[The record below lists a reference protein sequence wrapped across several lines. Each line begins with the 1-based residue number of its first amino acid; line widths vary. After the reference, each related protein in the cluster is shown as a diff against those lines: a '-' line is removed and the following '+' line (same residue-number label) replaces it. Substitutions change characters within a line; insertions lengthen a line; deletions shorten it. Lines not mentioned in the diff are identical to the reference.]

1 MPDPTEDRL
10 ELRGLRFVAAHGA
23 LPEEAVRAQPFEVD
37 LDLIVDLRAA
47 GHSDDL
53 ADSVDYGEVCEAVRS
68 VMEGPHARLL
78 EHLAEEV
85 AARALAVAGGRAAGV
100 VVTVRKLRPPV
111 PFDMASAA
119 VCITRP

>member
-85 AARALAVAGGRAAGV
+85 AAGPWPWPVDG
-100 VVTVRKLRPPV
+100 PP
-111 PFDMASAA
+111 A
-119 VCITRP
+119 